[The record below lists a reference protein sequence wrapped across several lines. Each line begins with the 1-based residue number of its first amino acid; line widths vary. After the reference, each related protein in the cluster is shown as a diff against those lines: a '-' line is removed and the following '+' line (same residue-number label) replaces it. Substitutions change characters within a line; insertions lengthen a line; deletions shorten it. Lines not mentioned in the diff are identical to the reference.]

1 MTGRSVMV
9 AAGRQPHL
17 FSCLEM
23 FMAVSLQPLVRE
35 AGERDHVGPFVSR
48 FPISVCT
55 LVDHDEVERRS
66 SSTRDGTLCPVL
78 S

>member
-1 MTGRSVMV
+1 MV

-35 AGERDHVGPFVSR
+35 AGERDHVGPFV
-48 FPISVCT
+48 F
-55 LVDHDEVERRS
+55 VDQQLKQQLLGKTFFVS
-66 SSTRDGTLCPVL
+66 PL
-78 S
+78 SQLSLA

>member
-1 MTGRSVMV
+1 M
-9 AAGRQPHL
+9 L
-17 FSCLEM
+17 FSP
-23 FMAVSLQPLVRE
+23 QPRVRE

-66 SSTRDGTLCPVL
+66 SSTMDGTLCPVL